1 MKDYREPIW
10 GTPAEASVLKVQR
23 RDIVPVVS
31 DNPEYTGMRFSPS
44 HLMRLPQ
51 HLFLSALFVLLV
63 ASPLG
68 QAAAANAQLQRV
80 IDDHWEYHLRE
91 NPTSASRMGDKR
103 FNDRLAGVSDKDRA
117 RRLAA
122 EQAFVRRLQEIDT
135 SSLAGDERVNRDLLL
150 WVLNNSIESNEL
162 YLDRIPVNTF
172 YSFWNTALSASR
184 GLNMRQVADYEDYIK
199 RLEDIGR
206 YFDENIANMRAG
218 IEDGFVLPK
227 IVVEGIA
234 PTVRAQVYDDP
245 TKSSLYEPFAKLPDN
260 FSSTQKQQIKAGG
273 KKAIQEYAIPAFDRV
288 ASFLEGEYMEAAS
301 DSLAAED
308 LPRGEDYYRHAIR
321 TYVTMDMDPAEIHK
335 IGLAEVKRI
344 RSEMNDLIEKVNE
357 ETDFNGDFDAFTEFL
372 RTDPQFYAKTP
383 RELLKEASYIAKRI
397 DYRLPEFFG
406 KLPRLPYGVV
416 PVPDEIA
423 PNYTTASYNPAA
435 IGGNRG
441 GAYWLN
447 THALDQR
454 PMYELVALTLHEAV
468 PGHHLTGALSLELEN
483 VPKFR
488 RNLYLSA
495 YGEGWA
501 LYTERLGVEM
511 GVYEDDYQLFGRLSY
526 EMWRAARL
534 VIDTGIHSQ
543 GWTRQQA
550 LDYLS
555 DNTSLS
561 EANVRAEVDRY
572 ISWPG
577 QALSYKMGEIKIRA
591 LRAKAEQALGNKF
604 DLRAFH
610 DAVLANGALPMEMLE
625 VQMDEFIAA
634 SE

>member
-1 MKDYREPIW
+1 MAMRPIRFLLSILITSW
-10 GTPAEASVLKVQR
+10 LMVPAV
-23 RDIVPVVS
+23 
-31 DNPEYTGMRFSPS
+31 
-44 HLMRLPQ
+44 
-51 HLFLSALFVLLV
+51 
-63 ASPLG
+63 
-68 QAAAANAQLQRV
+68 QAATAAEQLQAV
-80 IDDHWEYHLRE
+80 IDDHWQYSLRE
-91 NPTSASRMGDKR
+91 DPITASRMGEQGYA
-103 FNDRLAGVSDKDRA
+103 DRLPGVSEKDRA
-117 RRLAA
+117 RRLRA
-122 EQAFVRRLQEIDT
+122 EQQFVDRLNAIDGKQLNE
-135 SSLAGDERVNRDLLL
+135 SQRVNKDLLT
-150 WVLNNSIESNEL
+150 WVLKNSIEANEQ

-172 YSFWNTALSASR
+172 YSFWSSALDASS
-184 GLNMRQVADYEDYIK
+184 GLNMPKVSDYEDYIE
-199 RLEDIGR
+199 RIQDFGR
-206 YFDENIANMRAG
+206 YFDENLVNMRAG
-218 IEDGFVLPK
+218 VKDGFVLPK

-234 PTVRAQVYDDP
+234 PTLRAQVYDDP
-245 TKSSLYEPFAKLPDN
+245 IKSSLYEPFKNLPDN
-260 FSSTQKQQIKAGG
+260 FSDADKVRLQQAGAAAIKE
-273 KKAIQEYAIPAFDRV
+273 QAIPAFDRV
-288 ASFLEGEYMEAAS
+288 ATFLEGDYMNAAS
-301 DSLAAED
+301 ESLAAED
-308 LPRGEDYYRHAIR
+308 LPGGKEYYRHAIK
-321 TYVTMDMDPAEIHK
+321 TYVTMDMDPAEIHQ

-344 RSEMNDLIEKVNE
+344 RGEMDALIAQLKKEGK
-357 ETDFNGDFDAFTEFL
+357 FDGNFAEFTEFL
-372 RTDPQFYAKTP
+372 RTDPQFYAQTP

-435 IGGNRG
+435 IGGTRG
-441 GAYWLN
+441 GAYWVN

-454 PMYELVALTLHEAV
+454 PLYELVALTLHEAV
-468 PGHHLTGALSLELEN
+468 PGHHLQGALSQELEN
-483 VPKFR
+483 VPDFR

-511 GVYEDDYQLFGRLSY
+511 GVYENAYQQFGRLSY

-550 LDYLS
+550 LAFLA

-561 EANVRAEVDRY
+561 QANVRAEVDRY

-577 QALSYKMGEIKIRA
+577 QALSYKMGEIKIRE
-591 LRAKAEQALGNKF
+591 LRAKAEKALGDQF

-625 VQMDEFIAA
+625 VQMNRFIAQ
-634 SE
+634 SKQ